1 MWFNVREQVNAA
13 YGDEMLARLENHVS
27 WQELLVV
34 AVLDG
39 RVPDEGV
46 CVELGIA
53 FSFKKTVV
61 GVLSD
66 SRTCFPWGLNPMVSG
81 CLSVVCTD
89 FAHLLEVVDEQII
102 EWTVFPCEGASL
114 GSALFFVI
122 QDKYLNLASLNHFD
136 FNGATS
142 LETLLPDKWLKDNP
156 DKKNEQQAL

>member
-1 MWFNVREQVNAA
+1 MKKIYFAAPFFSQGERRGNAIA
-13 YGDEMLARLENHVS
+13 VKMLEDNYDVFYPYRDGLRVTDLVAKDVEPSAASKEIFKLDVEEIENAD
-27 WQELLVV
+27 LIV

-53 FSFKKTVV
+53 FSLKKTVV

-89 FAHLLEVVDEQII
+89 FANLLEVVDEQII
-102 EWTVFPCEGASL
+102 E
-114 GSALFFVI
+114 
-122 QDKYLNLASLNHFD
+122 
-136 FNGATS
+136 
-142 LETLLPDKWLKDNP
+142 
-156 DKKNEQQAL
+156 